1 MTEPDFQTISNT
13 RLRSSETSTPK
24 ETTLTKLLI
33 SITALLLSLHATAAP
48 KSDSAIKAGKEIAVF
63 YKNPS
68 AERAA
73 SLMDQLVKAD
83 LMRETTLA
91 WGTQALQKY
100 PQGSTIWCDNIR
112 TYQGDAL
119 TFSAYTLTLTG
130 THQAQTCLDSLT
142 LNTELK
148 NNLKENK
155 SFHPLQE
162 PIISPA
168 SLDFHWVTYFATG
181 NPKAVERIVD
191 YIIKA
196 QTAAAQRPD
205 HVDLTLAAAIWSTRS
220 NMEQDTAIDSIVR
233 KYIQKQSEANK
244 KRLEQALLAPQD
256 D

>member
-1 MTEPDFQTISNT
+1 MTEPNFQTTSSAGS
-13 RLRSSETSTPK
+13 RSSGTSTLK
-24 ETTLTKLLI
+24 ETTMKKILV
-33 SITALLLSLHATAAP
+33 SITVLLLSLHATAAP
-48 KSDSAIKAGKEIAVF
+48 QSDSAYKVGKDIAVF

-73 SLMDQLVKAD
+73 SLMDQIVKAN
-83 LMRETTLA
+83 LMRNTTLV

-119 TFSAYTLTLTG
+119 TFSAYTLALTG
-130 THQAQTCLDSLT
+130 TSQAKTCLNSLT
-142 LNTELK
+142 LDTELK
-148 NNLKENK
+148 NNLKKNK

-162 PIISPA
+162 PILSPA

-196 QTAAAQRPD
+196 QTAASQRPN
-205 HVDLTLAAAIWSTRS
+205 HVDLTLASAIWSTRS

-233 KYIQKQSEANK
+233 QYIQKQPEASKN
-244 KRLEQALLAPQD
+244 RLEQALLAPQD

>member
-1 MTEPDFQTISNT
+1 MKKI
-13 RLRSSETSTPK
+13 LV
-24 ETTLTKLLI
+24 
-33 SITALLLSLHATAAP
+33 SITVLLLSLHATAAP
-48 KSDSAIKAGKEIAVF
+48 QSDSAYKVGKDIAVF

-68 AERAA
+68 AEHAA
-73 SLMDQLVKAD
+73 SLMDQIVKAN
-83 LMRETTLA
+83 LMRNTTLV

-119 TFSAYTLTLTG
+119 TFAAYTLTLTG
-130 THQAQTCLDSLT
+130 TNQAKTCLNSLT
-142 LNTELK
+142 LDTEFK
-148 NNLKENK
+148 NNLKKNK

-196 QTAAAQRPD
+196 QTAAAQRPN
-205 HVDLTLAAAIWSTRS
+205 HVDLTLASAIWSTRS
-220 NMEQDTAIDSIVR
+220 NMEQDTTIDSIVR
-233 KYIQKQSEANK
+233 QYIQKQSEANK

-256 D
+256 N

>member
-1 MTEPDFQTISNT
+1 MTEPNFQTTSNT
-13 RLRSSETSTPK
+13 RLRPSETSTLK
-24 ETTLTKLLI
+24 ETTMKKLLI

-48 KSDSAIKAGKEIAVF
+48 KSDSAIKVGKEIAVF

-73 SLMDQLVKAD
+73 SLMDQLVKAN

-100 PQGSTIWCDNIR
+100 PQGSTIWCDNIQ

-130 THQAQTCLDSLT
+130 TNQAKTCLNSLT
-142 LNTELK
+142 LDIELK
-148 NNLKENK
+148 NNLKKNK

-220 NMEQDTAIDSIVR
+220 NMQQDTAIDGIVR
-233 KYIQKQSEANK
+233 KYIQKQSEVNK
-244 KRLEQALLAPQD
+244 KRLEKALLAPQGN
-256 D
+256 

>member
-1 MTEPDFQTISNT
+1 MTESDFQTTSSA
-13 RLRSSETSTPK
+13 RSRSSETSILK
-24 ETTLTKLLI
+24 ETTMKKILVSL
-33 SITALLLSLHATAAP
+33 TALLLSLHAAAAP
-48 KSDSAIKAGKEIAVF
+48 KSDSADKLGKDIAVF

-83 LMRETTLA
+83 IMRETTLA
-91 WGTQALQKY
+91 WGMQALQKY

-119 TFSAYTLTLTG
+119 TFSAYTLALTG
-130 THQAQTCLDSLT
+130 THQAKTCLDSLT

-148 NNLKENK
+148 NDLTKSK

-162 PIISPA
+162 PIISAA

-196 QTAAAQRPD
+196 QTEAAQYPEYEN
-205 HVDLTLAAAIWSTRS
+205 LTLAAAIWSTRS

-233 KYIQKQSEANK
+233 QYIQKQPEANK
-244 KRLEQALLAPQD
+244 NPLEQALLAPQD